1 MKGDVFLRKKA
12 QIVVVIVVLAAV
24 AMGTQKISKLLY
36 MNFISEDVAATTEK
50 AKIVIDSGHGGSDPG
65 KIGINGVLEKDVNL
79 KIAYKLKNLL
89 EEQGIEVIMTR
100 KTETGLADSKA
111 DDMKRR
117 VEIINQEKPVL
128 CVSIH
133 QNSYSDEMIK
143 GAQVFYYTH
152 SDKGEQIAE
161 LLQQEL
167 LKVDADNT
175 RQKKANDTYYVLKK
189 SEVPTVIVECG
200 FLSNRKE
207 ADLLNTDEYQQK
219 LAEAIAGGI
228 EKYLK

>member
-1 MKGDVFLRKKA
+1 MQKKV
-12 QIVVVIVVLAAV
+12 QIVIVIAVLVAVVI
-24 AMGTQKISKLLY
+24 GTQKISSLLY
-36 MNFISEDVAATTEK
+36 ANFISEEVAATTETMK
-50 AKIVIDSGHGGSDPG
+50 VVIDSGHGGTDPG

-89 EEQGIEVIMTR
+89 EEQGIAIVMTR
-100 KTETGLADSKA
+100 ETEKGLADSKA
-111 DDMKRR
+111 DDMKQRI
-117 VEIINQEKPVL
+117 EIINQEKPVL

-167 LKVDADNT
+167 LKVDVDNT

-207 ADLLNTDEYQQK
+207 AELLNTDEYQQR
-219 LAEAIAGGI
+219 LAEAIASGI
-228 EKYLK
+228 VKYLEQ

>member
-1 MKGDVFLRKKA
+1 MQKKV
-12 QIVVVIVVLAAV
+12 QIVIVIAVLVAVVI
-24 AMGTQKISKLLY
+24 GTQKISSLLY
-36 MNFISEDVAATTEK
+36 TNFISEEVAATTETMK
-50 AKIVIDSGHGGSDPG
+50 VVIDSGHGGTDPG

-89 EEQGIEVIMTR
+89 EEQGIAIVMTR
-100 KTETGLADSKA
+100 ETEKGLADSKA
-111 DDMKRR
+111 DDMKQRI
-117 VEIINQEKPVL
+117 EIINQEKPVL

-152 SDKGEQIAE
+152 SDKCEQIAE

-167 LKVDADNT
+167 LKVDVDNT

-207 ADLLNTDEYQQK
+207 AELLNTDEYQQR
-219 LAEAIAGGI
+219 LAEAIASGI
-228 EKYLK
+228 VKYLEQ

>member
-1 MKGDVFLRKKA
+1 MRKKA
-12 QIVVVIVVLAAV
+12 QIVVVIVLLVAV
-24 AMGTQKISKLLY
+24 AVGTQKISNLLY

-89 EEQGIEVIMTR
+89 EEQGVAVVMTR

-152 SDKGEQIAE
+152 SDKGEQVAE

-207 ADLLNTDEYQQK
+207 AELLNTDEYQQR
-219 LAEAIAGGI
+219 LAEAIASGI
-228 EKYLK
+228 VKYLER